1 MNLSLNRTT
10 ARQTKSVYKLVG
22 NIPGNAVLR
31 FLAQVE
37 NVDTAHLV
45 EYAVFLGTH
54 FSVIIASSVSLK
66 NELVLVLAV
75 VAVVRVLRLLSFGN
89 DRLILRCLAGGGG
102 IFFILLYFSPPIHRQ
117 TKVFSRALRRIHHSL
132 VGRAFPFKRL
142 TQ

>member
-1 MNLSLNRTT
+1 MNLSLNSTT
-10 ARQTKSVYKLVG
+10 TRQTKSVHKLVG

-66 NELVLVLAV
+66 NELVLVLAM
-75 VAVVRVLRLLSFGN
+75 VAVVRVLRLLSLGN
-89 DRLILRCLAGGGG
+89 TVHPSTAK
-102 IFFILLYFSPPIHRQ
+102 Q
-117 TKVFSRALRRIHHSL
+117 KFSRERFAGSIVASWF
-132 VGRAFPFKRL
+132 VPFPSND
-142 TQ
+142 

>member
-10 ARQTKSVYKLVG
+10 ARQTKSVHKLVG

-66 NELVLVLAV
+66 NELVLVLAMV
-75 VAVVRVLRLLSFGN
+75 
-89 DRLILRCLAGGGG
+89 
-102 IFFILLYFSPPIHRQ
+102 Q
-117 TKVFSRALRRIHHSL
+117 WTTRRE
-132 VGRAFPFKRL
+132 
-142 TQ
+142 